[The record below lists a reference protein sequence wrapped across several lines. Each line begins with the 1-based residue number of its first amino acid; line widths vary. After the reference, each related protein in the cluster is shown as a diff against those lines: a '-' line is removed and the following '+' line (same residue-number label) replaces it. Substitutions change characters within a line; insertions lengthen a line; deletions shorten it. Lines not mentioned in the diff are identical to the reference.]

1 LVLYDLLGLNPDF
14 TPKFVKK
21 YVDGA
26 AIVGDAVR
34 SYVDEVRRQVFP
46 DDDHA
51 FHAPKKAPQPSEPL
65 TLVMGGAKVVGHH

>member
-1 LVLYDLLGLNPDF
+1 LNPDF

-26 AIVGDAVR
+26 AVVDGAVR
-34 SYVDEVRRQVFP
+34 SYVDEVKRQVFP

-51 FHAPKKAPQPSEPL
+51 FHAPKKPMNSEPL
-65 TLVMGGAKVVGHH
+65 TLVVGGAKVVGHH